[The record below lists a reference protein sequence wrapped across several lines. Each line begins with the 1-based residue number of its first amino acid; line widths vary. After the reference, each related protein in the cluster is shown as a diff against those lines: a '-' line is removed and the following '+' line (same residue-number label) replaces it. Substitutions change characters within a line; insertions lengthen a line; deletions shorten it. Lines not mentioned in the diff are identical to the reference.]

1 MTSRASTRVSYG
13 GEHVVYR
20 VYDADERL
28 LYIGATGDIQNRLR
42 VHGYQSPWY
51 VQAARVDIEAFP
63 DRPTAF
69 AAEAYAIRE
78 ESPLHNVR
86 SKVGA
91 A

>member
-1 MTSRASTRVSYG
+1 MSRASTQTRFAY
-13 GEHVVYR
+13 EHVVYR

-28 LYIGATGDIQNRLR
+28 LYIGVTVDLKNRLR

-51 VQAARVDIEAFP
+51 VDAARVDAESFP

-69 AAEAYAIRE
+69 DAEAYAIRE
-78 ESPLHNVR
+78 EAPLHNVR
-86 SKVGA
+86 SQRA